1 MEVPLLKIRDGMHR
15 EERGTS
21 ILGANYLIQ
30 RDGRWEKME
39 VLLPSY
45 FVNLLIPFQVS
56 NMVGDFRSDCG
67 IHC

>member
-21 ILGANYLIQ
+21 ILGVCNLIR
-30 RDGRWEKME
+30 RDGMWEKME

-45 FVNLLIPFQVS
+45 FVNLLMPFQVTYMAS
-56 NMVGDFRSDCG
+56 GTQGDCG
-67 IHC
+67 IHR

>member
-30 RDGRWEKME
+30 RDGGWEKME

-45 FVNLLIPFQVS
+45 FVNLLMSFQVGYIVS
-56 NMVGDFRSDCG
+56 GSWSDSG

>member
-21 ILGANYLIQ
+21 ILGVCNLIR
-30 RDGRWEKME
+30 RDGMWEKME

-45 FVNLLIPFQVS
+45 FVNLLMSLQVTY
-56 NMVGDFRSDCG
+56 MVGDSRSDCG